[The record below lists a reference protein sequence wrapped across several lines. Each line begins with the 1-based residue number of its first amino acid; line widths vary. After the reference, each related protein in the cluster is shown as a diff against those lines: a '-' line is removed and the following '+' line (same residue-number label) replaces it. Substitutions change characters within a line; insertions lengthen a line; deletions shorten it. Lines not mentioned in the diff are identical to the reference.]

1 MPNDE
6 IKETC
11 FDHQFGAAYATL
23 SSAEYPVINRMK
35 KLAEKYPDEVQI
47 VAENKDGSICAHV
60 PWKWLKIAPPK
71 SINMTDEEK
80 AALAA
85 RLRGVQPPNCG

>member
-23 SSAEYPVINRMK
+23 SSAEYTVVNRIK
-35 KLAEKYPDEVQI
+35 KLAEKHPDAVQI

-60 PWKWLKIAPPK
+60 PWKWVKIAPPRQL
-71 SINMTDEEK
+71 NLTDEQRVATGERLK
-80 AALAA
+80 AA
-85 RLRGVQPPNCG
+85 RLRQR

>member
-23 SSAEYPVINRMK
+23 SSAEYPVVNRIK
-35 KLAEKYPDEVQI
+35 KLAEKHPDEVQI

-60 PWKWLKIAPPK
+60 PWKWVKIAPPRQL
-71 SINMTDEEK
+71 NLTDEQR
-80 AALAA
+80 AAIGQQLTAA
-85 RLRGVQPPNCG
+85 RSRQR